1 MEVTNEIT
9 REVYWNV
16 GNNATTIG
24 LMYFFTFLAMGLVVY
39 LFYKRYK
46 VYQLGRPL
54 NRTDNMG
61 QRVKYML
68 TNMMG
73 QIRVKR
79 NSRPGIAHSIFF
91 WSFIVLFIGTFLV
104 FIQADITNLLFDYVF
119 LKGDFYKIYSLSLD
133 IAGFVGIIMMTAL
146 FVRRFVFR
154 PKNLITSRDDTI
166 IHILLYLIL
175 ITGFLIEGVRM
186 AATELIINPEWM
198 IFSPI
203 GMVIA
208 NMLSEVVSSTLLL
221 THKILWWFHLFI
233 VLAFFVVIPL
243 TKLRHMFTITA
254 NYVFK
259 DHGPTGKLVTLDME
273 DENVESF
280 GASTVKDFTWKDIF
294 DADACIS
301 CNRCEDICPANATG
315 KPLSPMSVIHKIGDA
330 AFNDPDRNLVE
341 DIGADAIW
349 SCTTCRACEDICP
362 SGNEHVSKIV
372 DIRRNLVL
380 MEGEF
385 AGEEVMKAM
394 DNVEVNGNPMG
405 LALASRGD
413 WTEGLDV
420 VIMGNSAEVL
430 TNPVDVLYY
439 VGCYAS
445 FDARNQKIARNF
457 VEICNASGVKVGI
470 LGKEEKC
477 CGEPIRKMGN
487 EYLYQELAK
496 ENIEN
501 LHKYNV
507 LKIVTTCPHCFNT
520 LNKDYRDLGLETE
533 VEHYTVFL
541 DRLEKQ
547 KRIPMEEKEFDCTY
561 HDSCYLVRHNDV
573 DSEPRSLLDS
583 AGANIIEMAKSKK
596 DTSCC
601 GAGGGRILAEEHLGN
616 KKINV
621 DRVNMAQETGAPTLI
636 SNCPFCLTMFE
647 DGIKMADCEDSLVVK
662 DLSEIIVERLKK

>member
-1 MEVTNEIT
+1 MEIT

-24 LMYFFTFLAMGLVVY
+24 LMYFFTFVGMGIVVY
-39 LFYKRYK
+39 FFYQRYK

-54 NRTDNMG
+54 NRTDNLSK
-61 QRVKYML
+61 RIKYML

-73 QIRVKR
+73 QIRVRR
-79 NSRPGIAHSIFF
+79 NSRPGIAHSMFF
-91 WSFIVLFIGTFLV
+91 WSFNILFIGTVLV
-104 FIQADITNLLFDYVF
+104 FIQADITAPLFDYVF
-119 LKGDFYKIYSLSLD
+119 LKGDFYKGYSFLLD
-133 IAGFVGIIMMTAL
+133 IAGFVGIIMMLGL
-146 FVRRFVFR
+146 FIRRYLFK
-154 PKNLITSRDDTI
+154 PKNLIVSRDDTI
-166 IHILLYLIL
+166 IYSLLFATLV
-175 ITGFLIEGVRM
+175 TGFLLEGLRM
-186 AATELIINPEWM
+186 AATELITNPEWM

-203 GMVIA
+203 GMIVAKMFA
-208 NMLSEVVSSTLLL
+208 NVEMDTLLIS
-221 THKILWWFHLFI
+221 HKITWWVHFFI
-233 VLAFFVVIPL
+233 VIAFFVSIPL

-259 DHGPTGKLVTLDME
+259 DTGPTGKLVTLNME

-280 GASTVKDFTWKDIF
+280 GVSKVTDFTWKDIL

-301 CNRCEDICPANATG
+301 CSRCEDVCPANGTG
-315 KPLSPMSVIHKIGDA
+315 KPLSPMSIIHKIGDA
-330 AFNDPDRNLVE
+330 AFNEPERNLVE
-341 DIGADAIW
+341 DIGQDSIW
-349 SCTTCRACEDICP
+349 SCTTCRACEDTCP
-362 SGNEHVSKIV
+362 AGNEHVNKII

-385 AGEEVMKAM
+385 AGDEVMQAM

-405 LALASRGD
+405 LAMASRGD
-413 WTEGLDV
+413 WAEGLDV
-420 VIMGNSAEVL
+420 VIMSNTTEIL
-430 TNPVDVLYY
+430 NNPVDVIYY

-445 FDARNQKIARNF
+445 FDARNQKIAKNF

-496 ENIEN
+496 ENIKN
-501 LHKYNV
+501 LQKYKV

-520 LNKDYRDLGLETE
+520 LNKDYRDLGFETE

-541 DRLEKQ
+541 DRLEKEN
-547 KRIPMEEKEFDCTY
+547 RIPMKEESFDCTY
-561 HDSCYLVRHNDV
+561 HDSCYLVRHNDI
-573 DSEPRSLLDS
+573 DNQPRSLLKS
-583 AGANIIEMAKSKK
+583 AGANIIEMTKNKR

-616 KKINV
+616 KRINV
-621 DRVNMAQETGAPTLI
+621 ARVNMAQETGAPVLI

-662 DLSEIIVERLKK
+662 DLSEIIVERLNK